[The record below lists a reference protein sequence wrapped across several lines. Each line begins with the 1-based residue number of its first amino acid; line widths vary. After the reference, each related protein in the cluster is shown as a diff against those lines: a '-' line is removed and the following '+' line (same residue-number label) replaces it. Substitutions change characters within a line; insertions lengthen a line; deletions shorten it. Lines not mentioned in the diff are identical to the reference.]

1 MNEHVHEFLEYG
13 KRKKYKAHTI
23 YDYRATIGEFFRF
36 LHEIY
41 PDVTEITNI
50 TRDMVLNYEKHLMV
64 KKDSRGKTM
73 TRNRRKRYL
82 LNLRTF
88 FNYLQKEEKIYKN
101 PAANLAIP
109 RDKRTIIKDVL
120 SVDEMERLLKSCEG
134 DSAQKLRDRAILE
147 LLYSSGIR
155 ADELCAIEIDDIDLH
170 EHTLFVRKG
179 KWGSERLI
187 PFGHPAGQWITRY
200 REKSRPLIN
209 DLVSELLFVS
219 MRGRRLQPQALCD
232 LVKKYAYLA
241 GIEKNVTTHTFRH
254 SCAVHML
261 KGNADIRYVQ
271 KQLGHKRISTT
282 ERYLKIEITDLKEAH
297 ERYHP
302 REQEDW

>member
-1 MNEHVHEFLEYG
+1 MNELLHEFLEYG

-23 YDYRATIGEFFRF
+23 YDYQSTIGEFFRF
-36 LHEIY
+36 LAEIY

-241 GIEKNVTTHTFRH
+241 GIEK
-254 SCAVHML
+254 
-261 KGNADIRYVQ
+261 
-271 KQLGHKRISTT
+271 
-282 ERYLKIEITDLKEAH
+282 KIGRAH
-297 ERYHP
+297 V
-302 REQEDW
+302 